1 MEKLPCS
8 IGNIYIFK
16 DFKGSILDCY
26 VGLPECTFSIGKA
39 SVFQLPFFRGE
50 LLNFRVVSVSACWIG
65 SSMLG
70 KKVPS
75 KILPN
80 IPSLKLTWLR
90 PWKWMVGMS
99 VSFWEFAY
107 FQVRAVSF
115 REGSLLGVW
124 KLNPSEN
131 YASQK
136 NWIISPGKC
145 SCPVGNGEFHPMG
158 SQSVNKSPTWQFLR
172 SKRDLFGMVKS
183 RSRDP
188 NWKAKASWP
197 PTKVTNFSSPGKRQ
211 QIQGFYEINRGQNI
225 YPDF

>member
-26 VGLPECTFSIGKA
+26 VSLPECTFSMGKA

-50 LLNFRVVSVSACWIG
+50 LLNFSGCISLSVSDWIFDAWE
-65 SSMLG
+65 

-90 PWKWMVGMS
+90 PWKSGRVVYLVVENS
-99 VSFWEFAY
+99 TH
-107 FQVRAVSF
+107 
-115 REGSLLGVW
+115 L
-124 KLNPSEN
+124 KN

-136 NWIISPGKC
+136 NYIISPGKC
-145 SCPVGNGEFHPMG
+145 SCPVIFWMSFIPWDPIICKTNHQPGNAASLWPF
-158 SQSVNKSPTWQFLR
+158 FL
-172 SKRDLFGMVKS
+172 GMVKTFTTWS
-183 RSRDP
+183 EVERRGLVTS
-188 NWKAKASWP
+188 NEIKSTKGHEFFITWKKTTRP
-197 PTKVTNFSSPGKRQ
+197 
-211 QIQGFYEINRGQNI
+211 QGFYEINRGQNI